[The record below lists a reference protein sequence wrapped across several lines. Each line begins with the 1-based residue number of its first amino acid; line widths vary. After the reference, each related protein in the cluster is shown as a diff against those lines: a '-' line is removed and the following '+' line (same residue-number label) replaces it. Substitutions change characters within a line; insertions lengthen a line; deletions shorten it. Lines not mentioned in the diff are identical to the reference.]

1 MKKSRT
7 KVWAGVLSAAIL
19 SSISICGT
27 IAYLTTEDTIVNTLT
42 VGQVDIELDEAAVT
56 PDGQIIDGAERV
68 KENKYHLLPG
78 HTYAK
83 DPTIT
88 VKKGS
93 KESYV
98 RIMVS
103 INKFETL
110 NNILGNDFKL
120 HNYISG
126 WDSDVWEYTGAKE
139 VVNDTI
145 TYEFRYFEP
154 VNTRGISEDVVLD
167 ELFDSI
173 TIPNEIDSS
182 QLKMLN
188 DLEIRTIG
196 HAIQKE
202 GFDTKEDAW
211 EAFEKQDK

>member
-7 KVWAGVLSAAIL
+7 KIWAGVLSAVIV

-56 PDGQIIDGAERV
+56 PDGKPIDGAERV
-68 KENKYHLLPG
+68 KENKYHLIPG
-78 HTYAK
+78 QTYAK

-145 TYEFRYFEP
+145 TYEFRYFES
-154 VNTRGISEDVVLD
+154 VDASGIDKDLVLD
-167 ELFDSI
+167 TLFDSI
-173 TIPNEIDSS
+173 SIPGEIDSKE
-182 QLKMLN
+182 LKTIS
-188 DLEIRTIG
+188 DFEITIIG
-196 HAIQKE
+196 HAIQKA
-202 GFDTKEDAW
+202 GFDTAESAW
-211 EAFEKQDK
+211 EAFEKQEK